1 MKIALVSGMALVMAA
16 GLASADPINYLDTLS
31 SGEIQTGFIT
41 LPGDGNGNDNPET
54 WHWYN
59 FYAMA
64 GDFITVD
71 VDRLVAAPD
80 MVSAT
85 HYAGNSLPGDSAPM
99 TTITGTVGPAGTVW
113 VAGGDDNED
122 DGFGGPFGDPLYSFN
137 AASTGWYTVV
147 VGNFLG
153 AGGGDYRI
161 VVTGQTPAPGSAVA
175 LLGVGGMAMLRR
187 RR

>member
-1 MKIALVSGMALVMAA
+1 MKALIA
-16 GLASADPINYLDTLS
+16 GLAVGAFATAVSATPINYLDTLT
-31 SGEIQTGFIT
+31 SGEVQTGFIT

-54 WHWYN
+54 WQWYN
-59 FYAMA
+59 FYATA

-71 VDRLVAAPD
+71 VDRLEANPD

-85 HYAGNSLPGDSAPM
+85 HFAGASLPTDSAPM
-99 TTITGTVGPAGTVW
+99 TTITGTGAPAGAVW

-137 AASTGWYTVV
+137 AASSGWYTVV

-153 AGGGDYRI
+153 DGSGEYQI
-161 VVTGQTPAPGSAVA
+161 VVTGQTVPAPGAA
-175 LLGVGGMAMLRR
+175 AILGLGGLMVTRR

>member
-1 MKIALVSGMALVMAA
+1 MKALLVSGLALALVGGA
-16 GLASADPINYLDTLS
+16 ASADPINYLDTLS
-31 SGEIQTGFIT
+31 HGEVRTGFIT

-71 VDRLVAAPD
+71 VDRLEANPD

-85 HYAGNSLPGDSAPM
+85 HYAGAILPTDSAPM
-99 TTITGTVGPAGTVW
+99 TTITGGIGPAGTVW
-113 VAGGDDNED
+113 VAGGDDDED
-122 DGFGGPFGDPLYSFN
+122 DGFGGPWGDPLYSFN
-137 AASTGWYTVV
+137 ATSTGWYTVV

-153 AGGGDYRI
+153 LGGGNYQI
-161 VVTGQTPAPGSAVA
+161 VVTGQTPTPGSAVA
-175 LLGVGGMAMLRR
+175 LLGVGGLAMARR